1 MSRHLIRSLSLG
13 LASLLASP
21 LPTSAGSFS
30 VNPVRM
36 DLSAKQPVASVTV
49 RNDGAEAT
57 VVQLELMG
65 WAQADNNDVYDATS
79 ELLATPPLFTVPP
92 GGSRVVRVGLRRR
105 PDPGHELTYRLYL
118 QEVPPPMEPDFRG
131 MRMTLRVGVPIFVAA
146 NSQTRPELKWSTV
159 AEPGGK
165 IKLSLLNSGSEHVKI
180 ADLELSTDTGGTH
193 SSGVQRV
200 ATYVLPGQ
208 KREWLLQMDGPV
220 VPGSKVRIKAHTD
233 AHAELA
239 ANLAL
244 DAT

>member
-1 MSRHLIRSLSLG
+1 MPRHLIRSMSLG

-21 LPTSAGSFS
+21 IPASAGAFS

-65 WAQADNNDVYDATS
+65 WAQADNNDVYDPTS

-105 PDPGHELTYRLYL
+105 PDPLHELTYRLYL
-118 QEVPPPMEPDFRG
+118 QEVPPPIDPDFRG

-146 NSQTRPELKWSTV
+146 NSQTRPDLKWSTV
-159 AEPGGK
+159 AESGGK
-165 IKLSLLNSGSEHVKI
+165 IKLSLLNTGSEHVKI
-180 ADLELSTDTGGTH
+180 ADVELSTDTGGTH

-220 VPGSKVRIKAHTD
+220 APGSNIRIKAHTD

>member
-1 MSRHLIRSLSLG
+1 MSLG

-21 LPTSAGSFS
+21 MPVLAGSFS
-30 VNPVRM
+30 VNPVRV

-49 RNDGAEAT
+49 RNDGAEPT

-65 WAQADNNDVYDATS
+65 WGQADNNDVYDSTS

-105 PDPGHELTYRLYL
+105 PDPLHELTYRLYL
-118 QEVPPPMEPDFRG
+118 QEVPPPMDADFRG
-131 MRMTLRVGVPIFVAA
+131 MRMTLRVGVPVFVAA
-146 NSQTRPELKWSTV
+146 ISQTVPDLKWTTV
-159 AEPGGK
+159 AEPDGK
-165 IKLSLLNSGSEHVKI
+165 IKLGLTNSGSEHIKI
-180 ADLELSTDTGGTH
+180 ADLELTADSGGPH

-220 VPGSKVRIKAHTD
+220 APGSKVRIKAHTD
-233 AHAELA
+233 GHAELA

>member
-1 MSRHLIRSLSLG
+1 MSLG

-21 LPTSAGSFS
+21 MPVLAGSFS
-30 VNPVRM
+30 VNPVRV

-49 RNDGAEAT
+49 RNDGAEPT

-65 WAQADNNDVYDATS
+65 WGQADNNDVYDSTS

-92 GGSRVVRVGLRRR
+92 GGSRVVRIGLRRR
-105 PDPGHELTYRLYL
+105 PDPLHELTYRLYL
-118 QEVPPPMEPDFRG
+118 QEVPPPMDADFRG
-131 MRMTLRVGVPIFVAA
+131 MRMTLRVGVPVFVAA
-146 NSQTRPELKWSTV
+146 ISQTVPDLKWTTV
-159 AEPGGK
+159 AEPDGK
-165 IKLSLLNSGSEHVKI
+165 IKLGLTNSGSEHIKI
-180 ADLELSTDTGGTH
+180 ADLELTADSGGPH
-193 SSGVQRV
+193 SSGVQHV

-220 VPGSKVRIKAHTD
+220 APGSKVRIKAHTD
-233 AHAELA
+233 GHAELA

>member
-1 MSRHLIRSLSLG
+1 MSLG

-21 LPTSAGSFS
+21 LPTLAGSFS

-49 RNDGAEAT
+49 RNDSAEAT

-65 WAQADNNDVYDATS
+65 WAQADNNDVYDPTS

-92 GGSRVVRVGLRRR
+92 GGSKVVRVGLRRR
-105 PDPGHELTYRLYL
+105 PDPLQELTYRLYL
-118 QEVPPPMEPDFRG
+118 QEVPPPIDPDFRG
-131 MRMTLRVGVPIFVAA
+131 MRMTLRVGVPVFVAA
-146 NSQTRPELKWSTV
+146 TGQTKPELTWSSV

-165 IKLSLLNSGSEHVKI
+165 IKLGLLNSGSEHVKI
-180 ADLELSTDTGGTH
+180 ADLELSTDGSGAH

-208 KREWLLQMDGPV
+208 KREWVVQMDGPV
-220 VPGSKVRIKAHTD
+220 APGSKIRIKAHTD

>member
-1 MSRHLIRSLSLG
+1 MSLG

-21 LPTSAGSFS
+21 MPVLAGSFS
-30 VNPVRM
+30 VNPVRV

-49 RNDGAEAT
+49 RNDGAEPT

-65 WAQADNNDVYDATS
+65 WGQADNNDVYDSTS

-92 GGSRVVRVGLRRR
+92 GGSRVVRIGLRRR
-105 PDPGHELTYRLYL
+105 PDPLHELTYRLYL
-118 QEVPPPMEPDFRG
+118 QEVPPPMDADFRG
-131 MRMTLRVGVPIFVAA
+131 MRTTLRVGVPVFVAA
-146 NSQTRPELKWSTV
+146 ISQTVPDLKWTTV
-159 AEPGGK
+159 AEPDGK
-165 IKLSLLNSGSEHVKI
+165 IKLGLTNSGSEHIKI
-180 ADLELSTDTGGTH
+180 ADLELTADSGGPH

-220 VPGSKVRIKAHTD
+220 APGSKVRIKAHTD
-233 AHAELA
+233 GHAELA

>member
-1 MSRHLIRSLSLG
+1 MSLG

-21 LPTSAGSFS
+21 MPVLAGSFS
-30 VNPVRM
+30 VNPVRV

-49 RNDGAEAT
+49 RNDGAEPT

-65 WAQADNNDVYDATS
+65 WGQADNNDVYDSTS

-92 GGSRVVRVGLRRR
+92 GGSRVVRIGLRRR
-105 PDPGHELTYRLYL
+105 PDPLHELTYRLYL
-118 QEVPPPMEPDFRG
+118 QEVPPPMDADFRG
-131 MRMTLRVGVPIFVAA
+131 MRMTLRVGVPVFVAA
-146 NSQTRPELKWSTV
+146 ISQTVPDLKWTTV
-159 AEPGGK
+159 AEPDGK
-165 IKLSLLNSGSEHVKI
+165 IKLGLTNSGSEHIKI
-180 ADLELSTDTGGTH
+180 ADLELTADSGGPH

-220 VPGSKVRIKAHTD
+220 APGSKVRIKAHTD
-233 AHAELA
+233 GHAELA